1 MHYIDEYRREFQQHS
16 TLDVPRAQHAT
27 DLANWLKTRG
37 IQLFKDAF
45 QQETSQSVPNLPDE
59 KLIEQAYPKSLNE
72 IEKKQAQ
79 QAFYSSNAKIFAEI
93 CSWIA
98 EAVANANASDPR
110 SEVFASQHYSLLR
123 NMALDAQVLLD
134 DWAALTQK
142 TPAMYGIGKN
152 PFHDSF
158 QISHATQQLMF
169 GGSSLFAFTDLAT
182 DSGTALLRVA
192 LETRIRFG
200 FGLLGVLDLSNQTVL
215 PLNMS
220 TILEAIKL
228 HESKFKL
235 AIPLQHIERI
245 YGWSNIYVHIGL
257 KHFTWSPIFALK
269 YLTPLLRGGNYP
281 GGTGV
286 NAGIYIDK
294 ATLLDIQKETE
305 NAYQLDPTKY
315 KLVTIPPEQCS
326 AILKP

>member
-1 MHYIDEYRREFQQHS
+1 MHYIDEFRKEFQQHS
-16 TLDVPRAQHAT
+16 PLALPTPQQAT
-27 DLANWLKTRG
+27 NLANWLKTRG
-37 IQLFKDAF
+37 IQLFKEAF
-45 QQETSQSVPNLPDE
+45 LQETSRAVPNLPDE

-79 QAFYSSNAKIFAEI
+79 QSFYASNAKIFSETCA
-93 CSWIA
+93 WIA
-98 EAVANANASDPR
+98 ETVVKASTDPR
-110 SEVFASQHYSLLR
+110 SEPFALRHYSLLR
-123 NMALDAQVLLD
+123 NMVLDAQALLS
-134 DWAALTQK
+134 DWAALTQE

-152 PFHDSF
+152 SWHDSF
-158 QISHATQQLMF
+158 QISHAAAQLMF
-169 GGSSLFAFTDLAT
+169 GGSPFFTFADNAT

-220 TILEAIKL
+220 KILGAIEQ

-245 YGWSNIYVHIGL
+245 YGWSNIYVHVGL
-257 KHFTWSPIFALK
+257 KHFTWSPIFALG
-269 YLTPLLRGGNYP
+269 YLNPLLRGGDHP
-281 GGTGV
+281 GGTSIH
-286 NAGIYIDK
+286 AGIYIDK
-294 ATLLDIQKETE
+294 ATLLDIQDEAKRT
-305 NAYQLDPTKY
+305 YQLDPSKY
-315 KLVTIPPEQCS
+315 ELVTIPPEQCT

>member
-1 MHYIDEYRREFQQHS
+1 MHYIDEFRKEFRHDP
-16 TLDVPRAQHAT
+16 LGRPNAQHAT

-45 QQETSQSVPNLPDE
+45 LQETTQSVPNLPDD

-72 IEKKQAQ
+72 IEKKQGQ
-79 QAFYSSNAKIFAEI
+79 LAFYSSNAKIFSEI
-93 CSWIA
+93 CSLVA
-98 EAVANANASDPR
+98 EAVANASADDPR

-123 NMALDAQVLLD
+123 NMVLDALVLLD
-134 DWAALTQK
+134 DWAALTQGA
-142 TPAMYGIGKN
+142 PAMYGIGKN

-158 QISHATQQLMF
+158 QISQATQQLMF
-169 GGSSLFAFTDLAT
+169 GGSPLFAFSDLAT

-200 FGLLGVLDLSNQTVL
+200 FGLLGVLDLSNRTVL

-220 TILEAIKL
+220 TILEAIKH

-235 AIPLQHIERI
+235 AVPLQHIERI
-245 YGWSNIYVHIGL
+245 YGWSNIYVHVGL

-269 YLTPLLRGGNYP
+269 YLNPLLRGGKYP
-281 GGTGV
+281 GGDSVHAGV
-286 NAGIYIDK
+286 YIDK
-294 ATLLDIQKETE
+294 ATLLDVQKETE
-305 NAYQLDPTKY
+305 KAYQLDPTKY
-315 KLVTIPPEQCS
+315 ELVTIPPEQCS
-326 AILKP
+326 VVLKP